1 MVWRTVKI
9 MQVQKLETQYNA
21 KYTLHKK
28 DEARAKEHPSNEN
41 DGGVTSGVVPNT

>member
-1 MVWRTVKI
+1 MLWTIVKI

-28 DEARAKEHPSNEN
+28 GRRQAPKGAEATRMMMP
-41 DGGVTSGVVPNT
+41 